1 MGEELTALSRIKR
14 RRRIRRACAIA
25 LLVVLIAFAVWLL
38 FFQNAIQYGVIVLA
52 AILFAFLVWKAFI
65 KSPEDKLN
73 ASAKNEV
80 KLKSEIDT
88 LKREVNS
95 LNRLLAEK
103 DQTSMNVVEMSPVLH
118 VALMTLD
125 TSFVRTF
132 QRERDDLTFNGALK
146 VDLCAEYGIRLEDVL
161 FHYDEQRNL
170 LQLAHFRPGMISYSK
185 KQLNWVI
192 AQSTRQRSANLFRRN
207 PRAVLDDA
215 TDAYTKEMCEEIR
228 SELEK
233 EIDTRQVQ
241 ELDWMAE
248 PLKQQF
254 IGMLK
259 YSIHLPQVDVQ
270 VVDVPDETFVDLP
283 SFQRQMSAM
292 AFLPPSDA
300 GEE

>member
-1 MGEELTALSRIKR
+1 
-14 RRRIRRACAIA
+14 
-25 LLVVLIAFAVWLL
+25 
-38 FFQNAIQYGVIVLA
+38 
-52 AILFAFLVWKAFI
+52 
-65 KSPEDKLN
+65 
-73 ASAKNEV
+73 
-80 KLKSEIDT
+80 
-88 LKREVNS
+88 
-95 LNRLLAEK
+95 
-103 DQTSMNVVEMSPVLH
+103 
-118 VALMTLD
+118 
-125 TSFVRTF
+125 
-132 QRERDDLTFNGALK
+132 
-146 VDLCAEYGIRLEDVL
+146 
-161 FHYDEQRNL
+161 
-170 LQLAHFRPGMISYSK
+170 MISYSK

-248 PLKQQF
+248 PLKQQV

-283 SFQRQMSAM
+283 AFQRQMSAM

>member
-73 ASAKNEV
+73 ASVKNEV

-248 PLKQQF
+248 PLKQQV

-283 SFQRQMSAM
+283 AFQRQMSAM

>member
-1 MGEELTALSRIKR
+1 MGEDLTALSRIKR

-248 PLKQQF
+248 PLKQQV

-283 SFQRQMSAM
+283 AFQRQMSAM

>member
-248 PLKQQF
+248 PLKQQI

>member
-248 PLKQQF
+248 PLKQQV

>member
-248 PLKQQF
+248 PLKQQV

-270 VVDVPDETFVDLP
+270 MVDVPDETFVDLP
-283 SFQRQMSAM
+283 AFQRQMSAM

>member
-1 MGEELTALSRIKR
+1 MGEELTSLSRIKR

-248 PLKQQF
+248 PLKQQV

-283 SFQRQMSAM
+283 AFQRQMSAM

>member
-1 MGEELTALSRIKR
+1 MGEDLTALSRIKR

-248 PLKQQF
+248 PLKQQV

-283 SFQRQMSAM
+283 AFQRQMNAM

>member
-248 PLKQQF
+248 PLKQQV

-270 VVDVPDETFVDLP
+270 VVDVPDEMFVDLP
-283 SFQRQMSAM
+283 AFQRQMSAM

>member
-248 PLKQQF
+248 PLKQQV

-283 SFQRQMSAM
+283 AFQRQMSAM

>member
-1 MGEELTALSRIKR
+1 MGEDLTALSRIKR

-248 PLKQQF
+248 PLKQQV

>member
-103 DQTSMNVVEMSPVLH
+103 AQTSMNVVEMSPVLH

-248 PLKQQF
+248 PLKQQV

-283 SFQRQMSAM
+283 AFQRQMSAM

>member
-248 PLKQQF
+248 PLKQQV

-283 SFQRQMSAM
+283 AFQRQMNAM

>member
-248 PLKQQF
+248 PLKQQV

-283 SFQRQMSAM
+283 AFQRQMSTM

>member
-248 PLKQQF
+248 PLKQQV

-283 SFQRQMSAM
+283 SFQRQMSTM

>member
-248 PLKQQF
+248 PLKQQV

-270 VVDVPDETFVDLP
+270 VVDVPDETFVDRP
-283 SFQRQMSAM
+283 AFQRQMSAM
-292 AFLPPSDA
+292 AVLAPSDA